1 MINCLTY
8 CTTWNIPKIIP
19 WIFSPQMLNFLSYH
33 IPFSVIFIA
42 TTIILTFI
50 ATLSPFEIIFVQK
63 TWYFLFFNKVINK
76 GQYWIDQIIKNSLY
90 LSLDVLIAKQVL
102 EMLLEIL
109 AFFSTWSVDR
119 PFFFLIIITYASDK
133 KLQVK
138 KLTYKIIQLVKPKTK
153 HRPTLTSNTLMVSA
167 AHNSWISNTTFR
179 KAKISEETKII
190 E

>member
-8 CTTWNIPKIIP
+8 CTTWNIPKIIA
-19 WIFSPQMLNFLSYH
+19 WIFSPNMLNFLSYH
-33 IPFSVIFIA
+33 IPFVCHFYSYHNYIHIHYHL
-42 TTIILTFI
+42 ILS
-50 ATLSPFEIIFVQK
+50 LPKK

-119 PFFFLIIITYASDK
+119 PFFYIYIYKITYK
-133 KLQVK
+133 
-138 KLTYKIIQLVKPKTK
+138 
-153 HRPTLTSNTLMVSA
+153 
-167 AHNSWISNTTFR
+167 
-179 KAKISEETKII
+179 
-190 E
+190 